1 MRKYIL
7 LCLSI
12 LCLGGPAYGEPLT
25 LAEVAD
31 RMRRFEG
38 DSIPGVD
45 ATTLAGKV
53 MCGYQGW
60 FTTPDD
66 GARRGWTHYGRRS
79 RFEPGYCTIDLWPD
93 VSELDQDEKFA
104 TSFRHADGAVASV
117 FSSFH
122 RKTVLRHFAWM
133 KQAGQMAHV
142 MNDWKSL
149 VDRMGIG
156 RDSNDRAYLHHGGK
170 PVVAV
175 WGVGFDDGR
184 RYTLAECAELI
195 RFLKHDQRYGGAT
208 VMLGVPTGWRTLDRD
223 SVADKALHDVI
234 LQADIVSPWTVGRYA
249 TLKEVAAHAQQRWRR
264 DIQWC
269 NKHGKQYL
277 PVVFPGFSWHNMK
290 PDFPLDQ
297 IPRQK
302 GRFLWSQYVQAKKAG
317 ATMIYQAMF
326 DGKAKSET
334 RNMFCPNGNDRRG
347 RIVYHRKQRFSH
359 VQFHATPL
367 SLRPLPVAGLIE
379 SVRRPSS
386 GAGRTLAT
394 DLGPT
399 PSGPQGGR
407 RTSAARDPEQ
417 RWLRRAVLSDRP
429 RDHARQPARTADLAA
444 ASGRTSIRSSTA
456 RSVPGSATSRTT
468 RRSDPSWTP
477 TWRDN
482 SDATM

>member
-12 LCLGGPAYGEPLT
+12 LCLGDPAYGEPLT
-25 LAEVAD
+25 LAEVTD

-45 ATTLAGKV
+45 PTTLVGKV

-66 GARRGWTHYGRRS
+66 GARRGWTHYGRRG
-79 RFEPGYCTIDLWPD
+79 RFEPGSCTIDLWPD
-93 VSELDQDEKFA
+93 VSELDEDEKFA
-104 TSFRHADGAVASV
+104 TAFRHVDGAVASV

-133 KQAGQMAHV
+133 KEYGIDGAFVQRFAVETFRPLNLNHCNTVLMHCREGANLHGRAYVVMYDLSGLQAGQMERV
-142 MNDWKSL
+142 MNDWMSL

-156 RDSNDRAYLHHGGK
+156 RDSNDRAYLHHGGR

-175 WGVGFDDGR
+175 WGIGFHDGR

-223 SVADKALHDVI
+223 SVTDKTLHDVI

-269 NKHGKQYL
+269 NRHGKQYL

-302 GRFLWSQYVQAKKAG
+302 GQFLWSQYVQAKKAG

-326 DGKAKSET
+326 DEMDEGTAIFKCT
-334 RNMFCPNGNDRRG
+334 NCPPVGASPFLTYEG
-347 RIVYHRKQRFSH
+347 
-359 VQFHATPL
+359 
-367 SLRPLPVAGLIE
+367 LPSDHYLWLTGM
-379 SVRRPSS
+379 
-386 GAGRTLAT
+386 
-394 DLGPT
+394 
-399 PSGPQGGR
+399 GGR
-407 RTSAARDPEQ
+407 LLRGEIEPSEQ
-417 RWLRRAVLSDRP
+417 VPQRR
-429 RDHARQPARTADLAA
+429 
-444 ASGRTSIRSSTA
+444 
-456 RSVPGSATSRTT
+456 
-468 RRSDPSWTP
+468 
-477 TWRDN
+477 
-482 SDATM
+482 